1 MSYRLC
7 NSVLSALGESM
18 QTDLS
23 CGICRNF
30 QWIRDLKAKI
40 VSDASEHPASK
51 FLSFCCTETFVLER
65 RLYRL
70 YRTQFLSFCLLF
82 FFFFFFLFWIDPALL
97 ARRDI
102 RVNGQL
108 WSGLAWL
115 MFNLDPNASLTA
127 SRDLTNSIFR
137 WP

>member
-7 NSVLSALGESM
+7 NCVFHHWAKVCKLIFFF
-18 QTDLS
+18 

-40 VSDASEHPASK
+40 VSDASEHPAGK
-51 FLSFCCTETFVLER
+51 FLSFCCTETLVLEHR
-65 RLYRL
+65 WYRL
-70 YRTQFLSFCLLF
+70 YRTRFLSFCLLLF
-82 FFFFFFLFWIDPALL
+82 FFFRIDPALL

-108 WSGLAWL
+108 WSGLV
-115 MFNLDPNASLTA
+115 NVQ
-127 SRDLTNSIFR
+127 SRPKHLVNRVSRSHEFDF
-137 WP
+137 